1 MNGRTTSLYVFDSD
15 LKQIGKTENL
25 AQGESVKSVRFDGDI
40 AYFVTFRQT
49 DPLFV
54 IDLAD
59 PKNPTVKGE
68 LKIPGFSQ
76 YLHPIADGFLVG
88 VGQDGTETGV
98 NDDCK
103 VSLFDVTNPYEPKE
117 TYNPGDAV
125 CSGPNGTISKMTRAE
140 IRDYPER
147 IVGTVS
153 EIPTYEV
160 WGSGNIKVNGVVRID
175 GDIDGNLET
184 DGNVIIGENARIRGN
199 INAKSIIVGG
209 IILGNI
215 FANESVKVLANSI
228 VIGDILSH
236 KVQIEDDALVNG
248 KCISIRNEENYTMA
262 TSKYLQ
268 SKAII
273 EKASI

>member
-1 MNGRTTSLYVFDSD
+1 MALRIDDISINTV
-15 LKQIGKTENL
+15 IGK
-25 AQGESVKSVRFDGDI
+25 G
-40 AYFVTFRQT
+40 
-49 DPLFV
+49 
-54 IDLAD
+54 
-59 PKNPTVKGE
+59 
-68 LKIPGFSQ
+68 
-76 YLHPIADGFLVG
+76 
-88 VGQDGTETGV
+88 
-98 NDDCK
+98 
-103 VSLFDVTNPYEPKE
+103 
-117 TYNPGDAV
+117 
-125 CSGPNGTISKMTRAE
+125 
-140 IRDYPER
+140 
-147 IVGTVS
+147 S
-153 EIPTYEV
+153 EIK
-160 WGSGNIKVNGVVRID
+160 GNIKVNGVVRID

-236 KVQIEDDALVNG
+236 KVQIEDDDLVNG

>member
-1 MNGRTTSLYVFDSD
+1 MALRIDDISINTI
-15 LKQIGKTENL
+15 IGK
-25 AQGESVKSVRFDGDI
+25 G
-40 AYFVTFRQT
+40 
-49 DPLFV
+49 
-54 IDLAD
+54 
-59 PKNPTVKGE
+59 
-68 LKIPGFSQ
+68 
-76 YLHPIADGFLVG
+76 
-88 VGQDGTETGV
+88 
-98 NDDCK
+98 
-103 VSLFDVTNPYEPKE
+103 
-117 TYNPGDAV
+117 
-125 CSGPNGTISKMTRAE
+125 
-140 IRDYPER
+140 
-147 IVGTVS
+147 S
-153 EIPTYEV
+153 EIK
-160 WGSGNIKVNGVVRID
+160 GNIKVNGFVRID

-184 DGNVIIGENARIRGN
+184 DGNVIVGENARIRGN